1 MSGST
6 PATVADVLALVPA
19 AGNVGSPSSGTM
31 TVAAFPVP
39 ATETVTYLGL
49 TLTSVAGARTSGAN
63 DFDGSLAT
71 TALIAADMLAAIQ
84 DPLNA
89 WATVVTATLA
99 GSVISLVTIAV
110 GFNTFGSMV
119 SSDPSITITGM
130 AGGEV
135 LLERMLATATS
146 MVGTECWGD
155 KTCDATTYLTLHFIS
170 SVQGGISGGSA
181 PATSIKIADISKNYA
196 VATPDDGLFGST
208 QWGRMYL
215 TLRETVFCGGATGA
229 HVCLGL
235 VC

>member
-1 MSGST
+1 MAGIV
-6 PATVADVLALVPA
+6 PATAADVLALVPA
-19 AGNVGSPSSGTM
+19 AGDVGSSSSGTI
-31 TVAAFPVP
+31 TVATDPVP
-39 ATETVTYLGL
+39 AGTTVTYLGV
-49 TLTSVAGARTSGAN
+49 TLTSVFGVRTPGSN
-63 DFDGSLAT
+63 DFNGSLLT
-71 TALIAADMLAAIQ
+71 TDAIAADMLAAIQ
-84 DPLNA
+84 DPANA
-89 WATVVTATLA
+89 WAAVVTATLI
-99 GSVISLVTIAV
+99 GSVLSASSIAV
-110 GFNTFGSMV
+110 GYNTFGSMV
-119 SSDPSITITGM
+119 SSDASITVTGM

-170 SVQGGISGGSA
+170 SVQGGISGGTA

-215 TLRETVFCGGATGA
+215 SLRETVFCGGTTGA
-229 HVCLGL
+229 PLCLGL